1 MKSETRKLR
10 TLFVIDASTIVE
22 LLRRT
27 RAGRRVARLIRGGTL
42 AAPAH
47 VDAEVLSTLA
57 RLAREDPRDEPLVE
71 GRVAHLSRAPIT
83 RYPCW
88 ALTTPA
94 WRLRKNVSAG
104 DGLYVALAR
113 RLGAELVTGD
123 RELAGVPPSILGVP
137 VHLIR

>member
-1 MKSETRKLR
+1 MR
-10 TLFVIDASTIVE
+10 THFVIDSSSVVE

-27 RAGRRVARLIRGGTL
+27 RAGRRIARLIRGGTL

-47 VDAEVLSTLA
+47 LDVEVLSALA
-57 RLAREDPRDEPLVE
+57 RLARDDPRDEPLME
-71 GRVAHLSRAPIT
+71 GRLAHLSRAPIT

-88 ALTTPA
+88 ALSTPA
-94 WRLRKNVSAG
+94 WRLRKNVSVR

-123 RELAGVPPSILGVP
+123 QGLAGVPPSILGVP

>member
-1 MKSETRKLR
+1 MR
-10 TLFVIDASTIVE
+10 TLFVIDASAIVE
-22 LLRRT
+22 LVRRT
-27 RAGRRVARLIRGGTL
+27 RAGHRVARLIRGGRL

-47 VDAEVLSTLA
+47 VDAEVLNALA
-57 RLAREDPRDEPLVE
+57 RIARENPKEEPLVE
-71 GRVAHLSRAPIT
+71 SRLAHLTRAPIT

-88 ALTTPA
+88 ALSTPA

-123 RELAGVPPSILGVP
+123 QGLAGAPPSILGVP